1 MLVSAGRRW
10 EIASCHQSQRAQR
23 NAPGTVLPKLFLF
36 AAREVPE
43 RSPAVHDPVMLTEPN
58 ARKRGGRKSS
68 GLLDVS
74 VISVNLDQ
82 VKAHAD
88 LDGNRELVWSA
99 GGLPGRNPK
108 RVIEDAW
115 TPPRFWV
122 SLTL

>member
-1 MLVSAGRRW
+1 
-10 EIASCHQSQRAQR
+10 
-23 NAPGTVLPKLFLF
+23 VLPKLFLF

-43 RSPAVHDPVMLTEPN
+43 RSSALHDPVMLTEPN
-58 ARKRGGRKSS
+58 ARKRGGRKRS

-74 VISVNLDQ
+74 VVSVNLDQ
-82 VKAHAD
+82 MKAQAD

-99 GGLPGRNPK
+99 WRFPERIPT

-115 TPPRFWV
+115 TPPRFWI